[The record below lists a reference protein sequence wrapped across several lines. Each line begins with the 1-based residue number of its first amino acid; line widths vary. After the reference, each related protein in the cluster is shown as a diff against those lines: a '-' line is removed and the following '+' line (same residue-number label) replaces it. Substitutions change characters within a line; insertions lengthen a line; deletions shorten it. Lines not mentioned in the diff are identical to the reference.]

1 MRAALFPLLI
11 SLLPTTAST
20 VALADGFLGAWARGD
35 GIARVKV
42 ERCGAQI
49 CMTDTYIRPD
59 VTSEKVGDKVIF
71 DVKPQADGT
80 LSGSAY
86 DPQRDLK
93 FSVVVTFAGDR
104 MTTKGCVLAVV
115 CKSESWTRIR

>member
-1 MRAALFPLLI
+1 MRAALFPLL
-11 SLLPTTAST
+11 LTLVPTT
-20 VALADGFLGAWARGD
+20 ALADGFVGAWARGD

-42 ERCGAQI
+42 ERCGART

-59 VTSEKVGDKVIF
+59 VTNEKVGDRIIF
-71 DVKPQADGT
+71 DVKPQPDGT

-86 DPQRDLK
+86 DPQRDLR
-93 FSVVVTFAGDR
+93 FSVVVTIAGDR
-104 MTTKGCVLAVV
+104 MTTKGCVLAGIV